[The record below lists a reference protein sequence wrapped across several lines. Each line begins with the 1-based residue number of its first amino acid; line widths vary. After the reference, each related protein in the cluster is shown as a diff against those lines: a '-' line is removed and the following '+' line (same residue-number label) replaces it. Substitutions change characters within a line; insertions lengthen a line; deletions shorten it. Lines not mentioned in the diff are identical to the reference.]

1 MTFLARVLDAQ
12 PERAFIFGFLTNMTD
27 IMFMRAVR
35 VQGRDSFEV
44 FGQIEQ
50 DSALSKQCLGALSVR
65 CGMT

>member
-12 PERAFIFGFLTNMTD
+12 PDRAFIFGFLTNMID

-44 FGQIEQ
+44 FGPMEQ
-50 DSALSKQCLGALSVR
+50 TSTLSKQCLGTWFVEFFIA
-65 CGMT
+65 